1 MLLGIGISLFMAAT
15 LSFTISFLVLNMAKR
30 GWLVL
35 DDKEMNILL
44 IPFINLLGGGNSGNP
59 TDHENQIK

>member
-1 MLLGIGISLFMAAT
+1 MLLGIGISLFMAAA

-35 DDKEMNILL
+35 DEKDR
-44 IPFINLLGGGNSGNP
+44 NP
-59 TDHENQIK
+59 TDHENRIK

>member
-1 MLLGIGISLFMAAT
+1 MLLGIGISLFLIAV
-15 LSFTISFLVLNMAKR
+15 LSFAISFLVMNMARK

-44 IPFINLLGGGNSGNP
+44 IPFINLVGVIIIGIR
-59 TDHENQIK
+59 QITKK

>member
-1 MLLGIGISLFMAAT
+1 MLLGIGISLLIAAA

-35 DDKEMNILL
+35 DEREMNVLL
-44 IPFINLLGGGNSGNP
+44 IPFINLFGVIIIGIR
-59 TDHENQIK
+59 QITKIK